1 MTHRVNTHRPVSV
14 QKRLTASTVGFIL
27 IHMSKRTGS
36 LSLAVAYIRV
46 SKDDQKLG
54 PDAQRSAIE
63 AWATREGV
71 SVVAWHVD
79 QGVCSVT
86 PIDARPGLV
95 GALASLRAHGAG
107 VLVAAKRD
115 RLSRDVVL
123 TAMVER
129 AAAAA
134 GARVVSA
141 AGEGN
146 GDTPSDQ
153 FMRTVIDGAAQY
165 ERALIRARTKAALAT
180 KSAKGE
186 RVGGIPYGSRL
197 APDGV
202 RLEDDADEQDVIRQ
216 VRELRAA
223 GNSHRAI
230 VAELAAR
237 GLVSRAGTPFRQT
250 QVARILAVA

>member
-1 MTHRVNTHRPVSV
+1 LIPNDN
-14 QKRLTASTVGFIL
+14 IL
-27 IHMSKRTGS
+27 QRMSKRTGAS
-36 LSLAVAYIRV
+36 TIAVAYIRV

-54 PDAQRSAIE
+54 REAQRASIE
-63 AWATREGV
+63 AWAAREGV
-71 SVVAWHVD
+71 TVAAWHVD

-86 PIDARPGLV
+86 AIDGRPALL

-129 AAAAA
+129 AAGAA

-146 GDTPSDQ
+146 GDTPADG

-165 ERALIRARTKAALAT
+165 ERALIRARTKAALAA
-180 KSAKGE
+180 KSVKGE
-186 RVGGIPYGSRL
+186 RVGGIPYGFRL
-197 APDGV
+197 AADAV
-202 RLEDDADEQDVIRQ
+202 HLEEDATEQEVLRQ
-216 VRELRAA
+216 VRDLRA
-223 GNSHRAI
+223 GGLSQRRI
-230 VAELAAR
+230 VAELAMR
-237 GLVSRAGTPFRQT
+237 GLVSRTGKPFILT
-250 QVARILAVA
+250 QVARMLAS